1 MSPAAARIS
10 RVTVTPVAFADPP
23 LLNSVGVHEPFAL
36 RAIVR
41 VDTVEG
47 LVGWGETYADD
58 VHLER
63 LGAVAAEL
71 PGHDAFETERLR
83 QVVAGV
89 LGSGTDGGDGVAGM
103 ITGAST
109 YRPQTP

>member
-1 MSPAAARIS
+1 MSPATTRIS

-83 QVVAGV
+83 QVVAGL
-89 LGSGTDGGDGVAGM
+89 LGSGTDGGDGVAGL
-103 ITGAST
+103 ITGA
-109 YRPQTP
+109 